1 VIIKGSN
8 QREAQFE
15 TFSPVPIFV
24 REDSKTL
31 DRADDIFA
39 ENASFRDVAISRFV
53 LFRQRVFLA
62 GFFRHIGIGVVVLQ
76 TEISQIHHR
85 FYFRMQP
92 CF

>member
-1 VIIKGSN
+1 MIIKSCDQG
-8 QREAQFE
+8 EAQFE
-15 TFSPVPIFV
+15 TFSPVPVFV
-24 REDSKTL
+24 REDSKAL

-39 ENASFRDVAISRFV
+39 ENASFRDVTISRLV
-53 LFRQRVFLA
+53 LFCQWIFLA
-62 GFFRHIGIGVVVLQ
+62 GFFRHLGIGVTVLQ